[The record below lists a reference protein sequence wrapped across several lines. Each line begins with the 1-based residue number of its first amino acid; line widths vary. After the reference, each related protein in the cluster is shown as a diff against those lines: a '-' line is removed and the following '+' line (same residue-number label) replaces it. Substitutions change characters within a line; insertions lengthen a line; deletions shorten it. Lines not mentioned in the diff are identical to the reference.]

1 MSGRDSALPIWQRV
15 SEARAIVVGLHRS
28 TVVLMLGY
36 LWFGTGNPLG
46 PEEHRADAEL
56 SDYSMG
62 NGTYVFAPT
71 GECADT
77 LVFPL
82 VAATKARAIS
92 FPFLFFAF
100 IISFPPRGFRGD
112 TSYVVFRPTL
122 ATRFLSESRFCASSE
137 EFGQPRGNKPEEM
150 HRVHICRS
158 RKRKHPRTSTDARYG
173 VP

>member
-92 FPFLFFAF
+92 FSFLFF
-100 IISFPPRGFRGD
+100 S
-112 TSYVVFRPTL
+112 
-122 ATRFLSESRFCASSE
+122 FLSSFLS
-137 EFGQPRGNKPEEM
+137 
-150 HRVHICRS
+150 HREVSVAI
-158 RKRKHPRTSTDARYG
+158 P
-173 VP
+173 VM